1 MQFAPAVAR
10 GRFPHIDFL
19 QMRIRNQTEAL
30 LTSAAH
36 ALSPHGCPCPLMAL
50 DGIYGLGGGFFPLGG
65 GPTWGAFISLLEAPR
80 LQGTGACARHR
91 GPAPGIPPS
100 LEGGGGPNGLTT
112 RFHKTET
119 SIYLKSLRF
128 ARSARP
134 RVTPRV
140 TEPAQH
146 SVWAIEAC
154 RCRSNAAAVSRPPEH
169 YRKCSGRAAFVWAIE
184 AMQRTGGLALTLS
197 HPVRGRDDTAGYL

>member
-1 MQFAPAVAR
+1 MQVAPAVAR

-80 LQGTGACARHR
+80 LQVRRRVRAPPRACP
-91 GPAPGIPPS
+91 GYPAI
-100 LEGGGGPNGLTT
+100 LEGGPHDLTT
-112 RFHKTET
+112 WGHKPET
-119 SIYLKSLRF
+119 SMYLKSLRF
-128 ARSARP
+128 ARGARP

-140 TEPAQH
+140 TEPAQQ

-154 RCRSNAAAVSRPPEH
+154 RCRSNAAAVSRLSRHRSTTGAWSAPWGQ
-169 YRKCSGRAAFVWAIE
+169 CSGRAA
-184 AMQRTGGLALTLS
+184 
-197 HPVRGRDDTAGYL
+197 